1 MSNTYLKKLANILE
15 MLHNLD
21 RDLNLVGLMKLKKKY
36 ITQLPLIFITLVNV
50 IFLMSLNHQAFLDQL
65 YTKLLKISKIIIWS
79 NLLNLIMT
87 EEKYILN

>member
-50 IFLMSLNHQAFLDQL
+50 IFLMSLNRQAFLDQL